1 MTFKSTENI
10 TLTLTIYFDGD
21 CPLCLAEIHLLNNHN
36 HKSLL
41 NFVSLQNLGAADD
54 GIDCVQAMQSI
65 HARLGDMQIITGP
78 DVFFEAYK
86 RTDLKFINF
95 IFSFFIIRSIYAL
108 FYLKF
113 AKYRHQISKVIG
125 PCLLT
130 MVRKKY
136 PSNKQ
141 KV

>member
-10 TLTLTIYFDGD
+10 ILTLTIYFDGD
-21 CPLCLAEIHLLNNHN
+21 CPLCLAEIHLLKHHN
-36 HKSLL
+36 HKGLL
-41 NFVSLQNLGAADD
+41 KFVSLQNLGAADD

-65 HARLGDMQIITGP
+65 HARLGDTQIITGP